1 MKSVLIAAALL
12 LAAPAFAAP
21 SAASLF
27 AAGKYPEAVAAGT
40 TEATAAS
47 LVIAGRAQLQIA
59 AYQTSDK
66 AKARALIAA
75 ANNNFDAALAKAPG
89 NVDATLQ
96 KIIAQGYVAKLDQSP
111 GGAKAM
117 KKALDAF
124 LAAHPSDAVAWA
136 VLGGWN
142 GGAVASAGKFVAST
156 MLGANPGNM
165 TKAFDRAMT
174 LAPTDPAH
182 PSFYALTLLDI
193 DNDNAP
199 KAKAL
204 LTRAAAM
211 PTTDGYSIALKDAG
225 GAVLKLLNAGDNK
238 GAQAAARRVLPFGM
252 LGKS

>member
-12 LAAPAFAAP
+12 AATPAFAAP
-21 SAASLF
+21 TAASLF
-27 AAGKYPEAVAAGT
+27 QAGKFNEAIAAGT
-40 TEATAAS
+40 TEATPAA

-66 AKARALIAA
+66 TKARSLIAA
-75 ANNNFDAALAKAPG
+75 ANSNFDAALAKAPG
-89 NVDATLQ
+89 NTDATLQ

-117 KKALDAF
+117 KKALDAY
-124 LAAHPSDAVAWA
+124 LAAHPDDAVAWA

-142 GGAVASAGKFVAST
+142 GGAVASVGKFVAGSV
-156 MLGANPGNM
+156 LGANLGNM

-174 LAPTDPAH
+174 LAPNDPAH
-182 PSFYALTLLDI
+182 PTFNALTLLDI
-193 DNDNAP
+193 DDDNAP

-211 PTTDGYSIALKDAG
+211 PATDGYTIALKNAG
-225 GAVLKLLNAGDNK
+225 ACVLKLLAGGDNK
-238 GAQAAARRVLPFGM
+238 GAQAAARRALPFGT
-252 LGKS
+252 LAR

>member
-1 MKSVLIAAALL
+1 MKSLLIAAALL
-12 LAAPAFAAP
+12 LATPAFAAP

-59 AYQTSDK
+59 AYQTTDK
-66 AKARALIAA
+66 TKARSLIAA
-75 ANNNFDAALAKAPG
+75 ANKNFDAALAKAPG

-117 KKALDAF
+117 KKALDAL
-124 LAAHPSDAVAWA
+124 LAAYPDDAVAWA

-142 GGAVASAGKFVAST
+142 GGAVASVGKFVAST

-165 TKAFDRAMT
+165 TKAFDRAMA

-193 DNDNAP
+193 DDDNAP

-204 LTRAAAM
+204 LARAAAM
-211 PTTDGYSIALKDAG
+211 PATDGYSIALKNAG
-225 GAVLKLLNAGDNK
+225 GGVLKLLNAGDNK

-252 LGKS
+252 LAKS